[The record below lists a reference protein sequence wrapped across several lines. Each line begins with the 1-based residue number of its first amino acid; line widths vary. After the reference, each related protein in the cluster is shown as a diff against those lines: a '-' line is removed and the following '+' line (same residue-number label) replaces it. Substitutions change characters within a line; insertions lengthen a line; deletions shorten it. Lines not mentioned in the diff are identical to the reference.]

1 MAAWKKCFGAKT
13 ALQSLTETGSMKSGR
28 SRRLSQGRW
37 AGLFP
42 NGRFSR
48 RKARDEQTG
57 ASPARQTAQQ
67 QNQQEQTVTGKVT
80 SIGSD
85 RRSFSLEVDDGGSK
99 KTMQFVLDNKTQ
111 VQGRVTEGTMAKV
124 EYQPMEGGKNLAI
137 VVTAQ
142 S

>member
-1 MAAWKKCFGAKT
+1 MIHKILIGAPV
-13 ALQSLTETGSMKSGR
+13 
-28 SRRLSQGRW
+28 
-37 AGLFP
+37 AGLLLL
-42 NGRFSR
+42 GASV
-48 RKARDEQTG
+48 QMS
-57 ASPARQTAQQ
+57 ASPASRARQAAQQ

-85 RRSFSLEVDDGGSK
+85 RRSFSLEVDEGGSK

-124 EYQPMEGGKNLAI
+124 EFQPMEGGKNLAI
-137 VVTAQ
+137 IVTAQ

>member
-1 MAAWKKCFGAKT
+1 MIRKVLTGAPV
-13 ALQSLTETGSMKSGR
+13 
-28 SRRLSQGRW
+28 
-37 AGLFP
+37 AGLLLL
-42 NGRFSR
+42 G
-48 RKARDEQTG
+48 ACVQTG

-85 RRSFSLEVDDGGSK
+85 RRSFSLEVDNGGSK

>member
-1 MAAWKKCFGAKT
+1 MIRKLLIGAPV
-13 ALQSLTETGSMKSGR
+13 
-28 SRRLSQGRW
+28 
-37 AGLFP
+37 AGLLLL
-42 NGRFSR
+42 GAS
-48 RKARDEQTG
+48 ARTG
-57 ASPARQTAQQ
+57 AVPARQAAQQ
-67 QNQQEQTVTGKVT
+67 QNPQTQAETVTGKVT

-85 RRSFSLEVDDGGSK
+85 RRSFSLEVDEGGSK

-137 VVTAQ
+137 IVTAQ